1 LMAIAFVIS
10 AIRGRVQRSAL
21 VPSAA

>member
-21 VPSAA
+21 VPSAT